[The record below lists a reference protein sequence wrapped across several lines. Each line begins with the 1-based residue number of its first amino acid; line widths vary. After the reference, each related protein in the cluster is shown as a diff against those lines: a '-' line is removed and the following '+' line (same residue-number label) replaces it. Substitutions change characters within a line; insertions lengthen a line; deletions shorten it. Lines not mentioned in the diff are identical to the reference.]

1 MLGGIE
7 AGGTKCVVAVA
18 DDDLSI
24 IAEATIPTTAPDE
37 TFASSINFFE
47 QAQSE
52 HGSDLTTIGVASF
65 TNLNLSKKMLNKK
78 YKNKLIISGQDFTHE

>member
-37 TFASSINFFE
+37 TFASIINFFE

-52 HGSDLTTIGVASF
+52 HGSDLRHPSWHGAAFHISAAFRTSAC
-65 TNLNLSKKMLNKK
+65 LSLS
-78 YKNKLIISGQDFTHE
+78 IQT

>member
-24 IAEATIPTTAPDE
+24 IAQATIETTMPDE
-37 TFASSINFFE
+37 TFASITSFFE
-47 QAQSE
+47 QAQRAQPQ
-52 HGSDLTTIGVASF
+52 T
-65 TNLNLSKKMLNKK
+65 
-78 YKNKLIISGQDFTHE
+78 